1 LTVQLPSSLRLGCVK
16 YLNARPLIH
25 GWTREISFDHPSR
38 LCRMLVEGEL
48 DVALVSSFEFLRNP
62 IYSIVDGVSI
72 SSAGP
77 VYSVYLAH
85 RGPIEQVEEVGIDP
99 ASETSV
105 NLLRCLLTDHY
116 KIAPLFVKR
125 SAQTVTDIVPGRAE
139 LFIGDQAIAF
149 RQKFADRFHFLDL
162 GERWQHFM
170 RLPFV
175 YALWLVRPEF
185 RGAVAVAN
193 ALRAQAAHNLKHLD
207 DLIAEHPQVDPIFCA
222 FYYRQ
227 CLRFSFGKQEKKGLH
242 AFGVLCEKHNLLVS
256 HPWQLKLV

>member
-1 LTVQLPSSLRLGCVK
+1 
-16 YLNARPLIH
+16 
-25 GWTREISFDHPSR
+25 
-38 LCRMLVEGEL
+38 MLAEGEL

-85 RGPIEQVEEVGIDP
+85 CGPIEQVERVGIDP

-149 RQKFADRFHFLDL
+149 RQEFADRFHFLDL

-170 RLPFV
+170 GLPFV

-185 RGAVAVAN
+185 RGAVPLAN

-256 HPWQLKLV
+256 RPWQLKLV